1 MSLFIFSIL
10 TNFVYYC
17 AGYIIQ
23 PHNKFGDNSIFFTF
37 FLGTITISLLG
48 LFLNFFFPL
57 DRLINSLI
65 YISIILIFFFRNKF
79 NVDKK
84 VFFFLIISSLITFL
98 LIIKSN
104 VNRPD
109 AGLYHLP
116 FVSILNEHKIF
127 FGLSNIH
134 SRFAHISIVQ
144 YLSAINNNYIF
155 FNNGISI
162 PLASIVSFFYLYFIF
177 DVWNIIKEKKSINV
191 DKIFSMFILIYI
203 AYKIT
208 RYSSFGNDAVA
219 HLAYFYLISCVLK
232 SNLKEVKINKILL
245 ISVFIF
251 VNKVMLGLVFFIPLT
266 IFLIQ
271 NNLKLGKILNQIF
284 SLPILFLI
292 IWLLKNIIISGC
304 AIYPIKQS
312 CIEKLPWTN
321 IKQIQYA
328 HIEGQAWSKGWPD
341 RMNKKISMKEFSKNF
356 YWINAWKQK
365 HLKYVMS
372 IILPYI
378 MFLFL
383 ITIFIRI
390 QNKHNKISNNAD
402 NDFKKKIWLTL
413 LISLIGT
420 FSFFSIFPLY
430 RYGYSYLIT
439 LISLIFIIIIKKNT
453 KVNGYIFISKLILI
467 LSILAFVG
475 KQSQKL
481 IINNKNG
488 LWPNIYTL
496 DHNITKKIFKKQKV
510 QLDDNFH
517 YFYASKGDNLC
528 MYSKSPCTSY
538 LVNESVRHI
547 KKFTYSIFIIK

>member
-1 MSLFIFSIL
+1 M
-10 TNFVYYC
+10 
-17 AGYIIQ
+17 
-23 PHNKFGDNSIFFTF
+23 
-37 FLGTITISLLG
+37 
-48 LFLNFFFPL
+48 
-57 DRLINSLI
+57 
-65 YISIILIFFFRNKF
+65 
-79 NVDKK
+79 
-84 VFFFLIISSLITFL
+84 
-98 LIIKSN
+98 
-104 VNRPD
+104 
-109 AGLYHLP
+109 YHLP

-177 DVWNIIKEKKSINV
+177 DVWNILKEKKSINV